1 MRLWPAVIGVTVVL
15 VAAKVLANSTA
26 SLAFRW
32 SIPGSLQLV
41 FLLAQGC
48 EIAFVILSLPAV
60 RALLGP
66 VRVSIVVASV
76 VLSLALTPNLAEIGR
91 QVAGQLR
98 RRKDKVEGPEL
109 QRKELAAPVLI
120 IGMGRIGRTLA
131 DGLTKFD
138 IQYNAVERDQAG

>member
-41 FLLAQGC
+41 FLLAQGS
-48 EIAFVILSLPAV
+48 EFAFVILSLPAV

-98 RRKDKVEGPEL
+98 RRKDKVEGPE
-109 QRKELAAPVLI
+109 
-120 IGMGRIGRTLA
+120 
-131 DGLTKFD
+131 
-138 IQYNAVERDQAG
+138 

>member
-1 MRLWPAVIGVTVVL
+1 LAGRDRGHRRSRSGKGLSQFDCELGLPL
-15 VAAKVLANSTA
+15 VDT
-26 SLAFRW
+26 R
-32 SIPGSLQLV
+32 SLQLV
-41 FLLAQGC
+41 FLLAQGS
-48 EIAFVILSLPAV
+48 EFAFVILSLPAV